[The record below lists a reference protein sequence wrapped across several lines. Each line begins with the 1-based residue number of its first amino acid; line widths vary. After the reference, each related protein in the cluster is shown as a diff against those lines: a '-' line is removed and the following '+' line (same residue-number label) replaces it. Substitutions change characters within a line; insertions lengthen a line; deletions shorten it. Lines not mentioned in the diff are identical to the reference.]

1 MKLVLASVVF
11 VALLQG
17 CSTQER
23 ADAKE
28 DIQDSAVTVGKGV
41 KEGAV
46 TVGHGVRD
54 ATRETGHFFR
64 DTAKEIFTDEDSS
77 EASEDAKK

>member
-1 MKLVLASVVF
+1 MKFVLVAVV
-11 VALLQG
+11 LLVSLQA
-17 CSTQER
+17 CSSQER
-23 ADAKE
+23 AEAKE
-28 DIQDSAVTVGKGV
+28 EIQDSAVTVGKGV

-64 DTAKEIFTDEDSS
+64 DTAKEIFSDEESSDDS
-77 EASEDAKK
+77 EEAKK